1 MLPLMTSEV
10 ILNFIKKMRL
20 YNVSIHIKYKF
31 DQNWFINKYARKKKA
46 KSHGVPEFFLVRY
59 RRTYILNKLCVYLYI
74 DIMKIKRLYR

>member
-31 DQNWFINKYARKKKA
+31 DQNWLINKYARKKKA
-46 KSHGVPEFFLVRY
+46 KISESRSPRVFFSE
-59 RRTYILNKLCVYLYI
+59 I
-74 DIMKIKRLYR
+74 